1 MRWLLV
7 PVSFAFMAV
16 AQANLVT
23 NGSFELGSHQPN
35 LFSTLGV
42 GNTYMTGW
50 TVMSGTV
57 DWVKAPQFDASL
69 GVNSVDLNGNTSSP
83 SGSIEQT
90 ISSGLTAGH
99 LYVVTFDMSGNPNGS
114 LLSDPVRSLELSVGG
129 VSQSFTFDTSTVS
142 GGISATNMGYITQS
156 FIFNAP
162 GTGTTLTFL
171 SQDHT
176 IYSAVID
183 NVTLELVPEP
193 SAMVLL
199 GFGALGIVSRRR
211 ARAV

>member
-7 PVSFAFMAV
+7 PASFAFMAV
-16 AQANLVT
+16 AQANLVS
-23 NGSFELGSHQPN
+23 NGSFELGSPQPN
-35 LFSTLGV
+35 PFRTLGV
-42 GNTYMTGW
+42 GNTYMIDW
-50 TVMSGTV
+50 TVMSGNV

-69 GVNSVDLNGNTSSP
+69 GSNSVDLNGNTSTP
-83 SGSIEQT
+83 RGSISQT
-90 ISSGLTAGH
+90 ISSGLVAGE
-99 LYVVTFDMSGNPNGS
+99 LYVVTFDMSGNPDGS
-114 LLSDPVRSLELSVGG
+114 LVTDPVRNLELSVGG
-129 VSQSFTFDTSTVS
+129 VSQSFAFDTSAVG

-171 SQDHT
+171 SQDST

-193 SAMVLL
+193 SAMMLL